1 MKFSVKLCPGEV
13 LIETEIAVLFIEKTI
28 SSEVT
33 SQREHLLWHPSSRKH
48 LTEDEGKLCAAHL
61 SVIMILMGSLT

>member
-1 MKFSVKLCPGEV
+1 MKFSVKLCPNEFFV
-13 LIETEIAVLFIEKTI
+13 ETEIAVLFIEKTI

-48 LTEDEGKLCAAHL
+48 LTEDESKLCAVHVFVA
-61 SVIMILMGSLT
+61 